1 MLLSMTGFG
10 KGEASGK
17 PGVVKIEI
25 KSLNYKF
32 FEVISKLPPNLAV
45 FEDRVREL
53 LQKRVA
59 RGRLNLFLAYDT
71 NAKKTDEVHLN
82 KDIAKQYYN
91 RIIALKRFLGAK
103 GDISISQIINLP
115 GVVEYKPQEEKTNN
129 LWPLIRQA
137 LVLAID
143 DLQKAKARE
152 GLMLKKNVRN
162 IVKEIETSLRKIQ
175 IRSPQVTN
183 DYRKRLLKNVK
194 DLAGAKRVLN
204 GQRIAEEAAVFAR
217 NCDITEE
224 THRIAAHITGFKKVL
239 LNSGEAGRRLDFI
252 AQEMHREVNT
262 IGAKANDFPIA
273 KEVIKIKSQI
283 DKIRE
288 QVQNVE

>member
-10 KGEASGK
+10 KGEAAGK
-17 PGVVKIEI
+17 PGLVKIEI

-32 FEVISKLPPNLAV
+32 FEVISKLPPNLMV
-45 FEDRVREL
+45 FEDRIREV

-59 RGRLNLFLAYDT
+59 RGRLNLFLVYDT
-71 NAKKTDEVHLN
+71 SAKKSDEVHIH

-91 RIIALKRFLGAK
+91 RIISLKRFLGAK

-115 GVVEYKPQEEKTNN
+115 GVVEYKPQEDQVNK

-137 LVLAID
+137 LLFAID

-152 GLMLKKNVRN
+152 GKMLKKNVRQ
-162 IVKEIETSLRKIQ
+162 IVQDIETSLHKIQ
-175 IRSPQVTN
+175 ARAPQVIH
-183 DYRKRLLKNVK
+183 DYKKRMLRNVK
-194 DLAGAKRVLN
+194 DLAGTKRVLN
-204 GQRIAEEAAVFAR
+204 GQRIEEEAAIFAR

-252 AQEMHREVNT
+252 AQEMHREANT

-273 KEVIKIKSQI
+273 KEVIKIKSNI